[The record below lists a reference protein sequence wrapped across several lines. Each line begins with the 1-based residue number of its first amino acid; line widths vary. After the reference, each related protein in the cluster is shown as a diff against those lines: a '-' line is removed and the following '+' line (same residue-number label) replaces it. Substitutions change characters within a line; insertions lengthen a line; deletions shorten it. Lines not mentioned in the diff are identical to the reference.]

1 MLPEQKYCRRCAASL
16 GYLETSDYYSYIRK
30 KYCDKCAVE
39 VKKEKTAQR
48 VAALRLRKKTEKK
61 ELLEQIKRL
70 EIENKKLRN
79 IVNITADHLQE
90 DQPLS
95 S

>member
-1 MLPEQKYCRRCAASL
+1 MLPEQKYCIRCAASL

-30 KYCDKCAVE
+30 KYCDKCAAE

-48 VAALRLRKKTEKK
+48 VAALRQRKKTEKK

-70 EIENKKLRN
+70 ETENQRLRN
-79 IVNITADHLQE
+79 IVNITANLQE